1 MATPTFRPDRYVFGR
16 FCLNGGG
23 TLLTRDGEAVPLAPK
38 VLQTLLVLV
47 QRAGDVVAKE
57 DLLAAVWP
65 QTFVEETGLTRNISL
80 LRRALGDEGD
90 RLVVTIPSIGYRFTG
105 SVATTTAPVSE
116 DADTVIGDGQF
127 VGRLAELARLQGA
140 WRRTR
145 EGRGAL
151 IAISG
156 EPGIGK
162 TTLAR
167 RFLSLAAKNGL
178 TGLGRCSERFG
189 TAEPH
194 LPVLECLEMLADDSA
209 TAHALARLAPTW
221 SQHVGRVTGGPATST
236 QAGSPEH
243 LLRELTQFLAEASR
257 HRPIVW
263 LLDDAHWADTA
274 TSDVIGHLA
283 SRLPHLRVLL
293 VLTYRDRVLE
303 QSEHPL
309 ATIRAESLAKGLL
322 EEVTLPPLTREEV
335 STYVSLARPQQDVG
349 LSEQVFERSEGNPLF
364 MSALVGYLIE
374 LETGDGAGTARDG
387 IPDSLRGLIT
397 RLLQQLD
404 ARHRQ
409 VLDAA
414 ALLGYAF
421 NADVLAHALDS
432 DPLALEDLLHDSE
445 RLHGL
450 VWRERQASGGQG
462 TSGAVYRFRH
472 ALYQSALLEQL
483 SPSRRARL
491 AGALAGA
498 LSARQ
503 RPGDRSVAGAAAML
517 LETARAYASAADGFA
532 EAAAH
537 ATEMMAYKDAYQLA
551 LRGMDCLARASDLAE
566 AERQR
571 IELALTFAQLV
582 PFRSSRGFGHPAVE
596 ALVQR
601 ASTLA
606 TASGDPLAAAR
617 ATSETV
623 HLRLVRGECTAARD
637 AAHRLVTI
645 AETAGHVLLLVNA
658 HMQAQIACHHLGDF
672 RDADRHASEVL
683 RLGAPLAPP
692 VRFIN
697 IFDPVVASYAES
709 SRNAWITG
717 RLATAATLA
726 DEAVALGL
734 AVRHQDSLAF
744 AWLFHAWVHGYKAD
758 WQTCVRSADA
768 GIAVA
773 QDADAVQTLAWNRC
787 VRGWARAHLGDVT
800 DGARELAEGL
810 RLSQSIMGEVGLPQF
825 RAMMAEVLLLGR
837 DVAQA
842 RRWLSEALEAE
853 CDHDDAYFSAEIHR
867 LAAVCDL
874 TFDNRGPDEHLT
886 RALAI
891 SRQQGA
897 AFFELRA
904 ALTARARHGDAAL
917 VRDALAR
924 LPQSEPWPDVVSASR
939 EGSDHPRRAGP
950 ERDGWPSRAE
960 HPVTRRRRRT
970 C

>member
-1 MATPTFRPDRYVFGR
+1 MVTPTTRPDRYVFGR
-16 FCLNGGG
+16 FCLNAEG

-47 QRAGDVVAKE
+47 QRAGDVVAKD

-65 QTFVEETGLTRNISL
+65 ETFVEETGLTRNISL
-80 LRRALGDEGD
+80 LRRALGDDGP

-105 SVATTTAPVSE
+105 IVTPRTEPVTD
-116 DADTVIGDGQF
+116 DADTVLEDGQF
-127 VGRLAELARLQGA
+127 VGRLGELARLRAA

-151 IAISG
+151 IAIAG

-167 RFLSLAAKNGL
+167 RFLSLAAGQGL
-178 TGLGRCSERFG
+178 TGFGRCSERFG

-194 LPVLECLEMLADDSA
+194 LPVLECLEMLAEDDA
-209 TAHALARLAPTW
+209 TAHALATLAPTW
-221 SQHVGRVTGGPATST
+221 SQHVGSVAAGSAAST
-236 QAGSPEH
+236 HAGSPEH
-243 LLRELTQFLAEASR
+243 LLRELTRFLADASR
-257 HRPIVW
+257 HRPIVC

-283 SRLPHLRVLL
+283 GRIHQLRVLL

-303 QSEHPL
+303 QGGHPL
-309 ATIRAESLAKGLL
+309 AGIRAESLAKGLL
-322 EEVTLPPLTREEV
+322 EELTLPPLTREEV
-335 STYVSLARPQQDVG
+335 STYVSLARPQQNVG
-349 LSEQVFERSEGNPLF
+349 LGEQVYERSEGNPLF
-364 MSALVGYLIE
+364 MSALVGYLSE
-374 LETGDGAGTARDG
+374 HETGDDAGTVRNG

-404 ARHRQ
+404 VAHRE

-421 NADVLAHALDS
+421 PADVLSHALRI

-450 VWRERQASGGQG
+450 VWRERQASGGQ
-462 TSGAVYRFRH
+462 TPSGAVYRFRH
-472 ALYQSALLEQL
+472 ALYQSALLEQM
-483 SPSRRARL
+483 SPSRRAQL
-491 AGALAGA
+491 AGVLAEALA
-498 LSARQ
+498 ARR
-503 RPGDRSVAGAAAML
+503 RPGDRSVAGTTAML
-517 LETARAYASAADGFA
+517 LETARAYASAADRFA

-537 ATEMMAYKDAYQLA
+537 ATEILAFKDAYQLA
-551 LRGMDCLARASDLAE
+551 RRGMDCLAHANDLGQAD
-566 AERQR
+566 RQR

-582 PFRSSRGFGHPAVE
+582 PLRSWRGFGHPAVE

-601 ASTLA
+601 ASALA
-606 TASGDPLAAAR
+606 TASGDPLATAR

-637 AAHRLVTI
+637 AARRLVTL
-645 AETAGHVLLLVNA
+645 AETTGDVRLLVNA

-672 RDADRHASEVL
+672 ADADRHAAEVL
-683 RLGAPLAPP
+683 GLGSPLAPSD
-692 VRFIN
+692 RFIN

-717 RLATAATLA
+717 RLAAADTLA
-726 DEAVALGL
+726 NQAVALAL

-744 AWLFHAWVHGYKAD
+744 AWLFHAWVHGYKGD

-787 VRGWARAHLGDVT
+787 VRGWARAHLGEAT
-800 DGARELAEGL
+800 DGIDELAEGL
-810 RLSQSIMGEVGLPQF
+810 RLSHAIMGEVGMPQF
-825 RAMMAEVLLLGR
+825 RVMMVEALRLTGR
-837 DVAQA
+837 HDEAG
-842 RRWLSEALEAE
+842 RWIREALEAAR
-853 CDHDDAYFSAEIHR
+853 DHDDAYFAAEIHR
-867 LAAVCDL
+867 LAAVCDV
-874 TFDNRGPDEHLT
+874 TVDDCEPNEHLT
-886 RALAI
+886 RALSI

-904 ALTARARHGDAAL
+904 ALTARERRGDSAL
-917 VRDALAR
+917 VREALAR
-924 LPQSEPWPDVVSASR
+924 LSQPEPWPDVVAASR
-939 EGSDHPRRAGP
+939 EGGAEPSLAGTGRP
-950 ERDGWPSRAE
+950 D
-960 HPVTRRRRRT
+960 
-970 C
+970 